1 MGPRLPGD
9 RGPQFRP
16 EKKKDLTHNP
26 FAALAQKLEGSTPD
40 AAAAEA
46 PPAEPVEPIRA
57 PEPTPPETQA
67 AAPVPQEGGDTGGGQ
82 G

>member
-26 FAALAQKLEGSTPD
+26 FAALAQKLEGGQPE
-40 AAAAEA
+40 AAPAAEA
-46 PPAEPVEPIRA
+46 PPPEPNVPMA
-57 PEPTPPETQA
+57 PEPTPPEAT
-67 AAPVPQEGGDTGGGQ
+67 AAPAPQEGGDTGGGQ